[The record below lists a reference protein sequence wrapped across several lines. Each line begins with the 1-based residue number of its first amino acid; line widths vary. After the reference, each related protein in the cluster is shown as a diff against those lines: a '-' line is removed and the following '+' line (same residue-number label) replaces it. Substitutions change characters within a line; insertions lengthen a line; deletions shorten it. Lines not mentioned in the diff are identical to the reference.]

1 MIESL
6 LKIFEAGLSIWQT
19 AQSRKYQK
27 AVLDLKEKRAKEL
40 EKEHPDHNIVDR
52 CERELCW
59 LAELASTEIK
69 GQAFKDLQG
78 GG

>member
-1 MIESL
+1 MIEPL
-6 LKIFEAGLSIWQT
+6 IKIFEAGLSIWNT
-19 AQSRKYQK
+19 SQSRKYQK

-40 EKEHPDHNIVDR
+40 DKDNPDYNITDM
-52 CERELCW
+52 CERQLCF

-78 GG
+78 Q